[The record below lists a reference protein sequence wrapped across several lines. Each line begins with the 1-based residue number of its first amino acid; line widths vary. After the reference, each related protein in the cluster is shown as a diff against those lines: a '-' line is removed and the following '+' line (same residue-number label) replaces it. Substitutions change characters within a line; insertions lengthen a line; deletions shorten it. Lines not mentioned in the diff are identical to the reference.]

1 VAAARGRRRNT
12 AESLPPAPGRIFI
25 SYRRQETAYPAAWL
39 FDRLAERYGF
49 DQVFKDVDSIEMGD
63 DFVEVITNAVGSTD
77 VLLAL
82 IGDRWLTIADEHGK
96 RRLDDPDD
104 FVRLEIEAA
113 LARKV
118 RVIPI
123 LVEGANMPRA
133 DELPPSLA
141 ALARRQALELSPSR
155 FDFDTSRLLRVL
167 DKTLAEVRAAEGD
180 VALSTPATKAQ
191 GPSATEVQK
200 ALTPQDPGSR
210 GRTPD
215 ATPGAPAAPGW
226 RRRFS
231 ARPRML
237 IGIGVALAAVV
248 ISLLIAVFVA
258 NSNSTDPPSGANGG
272 NGANGASGVIKKSES
287 GYEPCPAP
295 SSDGWQSIEPGDNP
309 TGTVKVTNGSFTT
322 TVKQAHWRA
331 LEEPNTWLVNLDTAM
346 QNNTPNDLQHG
357 SWTYAYL
364 IVAGREFGLDG
375 GCYSADPPFVR
386 AGLTGDARAGF
397 VVSCKP
403 VGAIQLVMHDDPKRQ
418 VGEDATIAV
427 SRDTEP
433 GPC

>member
-1 VAAARGRRRNT
+1 M

-25 SYRRQETAYPAAWL
+25 SYRRDESAYPAGWL
-39 FDRLAERYGF
+39 FDRLAERFGF

-82 IGDRWLTIADEHGK
+82 IGDRWLTITDEHGK
-96 RRLDDPDD
+96 RRLDDPND

-180 VALSTPATKAQ
+180 VALGAPATKAR
-191 GPSATEVQK
+191 GRSVTEVQK
-200 ALTPQDPGSR
+200 ALTQRDPGSR

-231 ARPRML
+231 ARPRLL

-258 NSNSTDPPSGANGG
+258 NSNNTDPNEATAGIYTSTEGGYPACEEPSG
-272 NGANGASGVIKKSES
+272 
-287 GYEPCPAP
+287 
-295 SSDGWQSIEPGDNP
+295 DGWQAIELGDNP
-309 TGTVKVTNGSFTT
+309 TGTVELTNGSFTR
-322 TVKQAHWRA
+322 TVTQAHWRA
-331 LEEPNTWLVNLDTAM
+331 LEGPSTWLVSLDTETT
-346 QNNTPNDLQHG
+346 NNTPTDFGNG
-357 SWTYAYL
+357 SYTYAHL
-364 IVAGREFGLDG
+364 IVDGHAFVLDD
-375 GCYSADPPFVR
+375 GCYSTDTAFVESD
-386 AGLTGDARAGF
+386 LTGGARAGF
-397 VVSCKP
+397 KVSCKP
-403 VGAIQLVMHDDPKRQ
+403 VGAIQLVIQDPDRQ
-418 VGEDATIAV
+418 AGEDATIYV
-427 SRDTEP
+427 TSDTER
-433 GPC
+433 GPCIRD